1 MAAEIVYN
9 CIMQWSGLRGMGRDI
24 DVRTESNEMSRQGDV
39 LVADAT
45 VLFVFTNSVH
55 ATMN

>member
-1 MAAEIVYN
+1 
-9 CIMQWSGLRGMGRDI
+9 MGRDI

-39 LVADAT
+39 LVVDAT